1 MTRQVAKASCGDPQS
16 VAMVRRQ
23 TLRPDHKSP
32 KSRPRSRA
40 RGVLRLNA
48 GESIPK
54 SYQQIASKLKSA
66 CGRRPTGRWWR
77 GLYGDHEQPSRHSG
91 CSKIPAA
98 ERTARRKSCMRS
110 GSSTSGGH

>member
-1 MTRQVAKASCGDPQS
+1 MTQQVTKASCGDPQS
-16 VAMVRRQ
+16 VVVARRQ

-54 SYQQIASKLKSA
+54 SYRQIAIKLKSA
-66 CGRRPTGRWWR
+66 CGRRPTGR
-77 GLYGDHEQPSRHSG
+77 
-91 CSKIPAA
+91 
-98 ERTARRKSCMRS
+98 
-110 GSSTSGGH
+110 